1 MSEQQTQEE
10 LDEATKKTRVDS
22 KGKKTKRVKCKPGFK
37 LKSNGLS
44 CVRMTGSE
52 KASRKKA
59 AKKSVKTRKGK
70 SQAGSNRKRAKAVKK
85 RKGLGLS

>member
-22 KGKKTKRVKCKPGFK
+22 KGKKTKRVKCAPGFK
-37 LKSNGLS
+37 LKPNGLS
-44 CVRMTGSE
+44 CMKMTGSE

-70 SQAGSNRKRAKAVKK
+70 SQAGSNRKRAKAIKK